1 MTNKSTEGEKILDIK
16 LYSMQ
21 EVAKLLK
28 VTEKTIQTYIKNER
42 LKAQK
47 IGRRWKITESNFR
60 KFISAE

>member
-47 IGRRWKITESNFR
+47 IGRTWKITESNFR